1 MTFTFCYMAT
11 VVLGSFSISS
21 FKKLKPISSIYNV
34 IKILFGLES
43 SSMTKLIENEM

>member
-1 MTFTFCYMAT
+1 MAT

-34 IKILFGLES
+34 IVIKILFSLES